1 MSETMQTLK
10 LTDTARET
18 TRLGR
23 SGSSLRTIEV
33 TA

>member
-10 LTDTARET
+10 LTDTAREI
-18 TRLGR
+18 TRFSR
-23 SGSSLRTIEV
+23 SVSSLRTIEV